1 MYGWEQA
8 RVAASLVLGPLRSMP
23 VTLASLIHR
32 DHQDLDRSLT
42 TMTAGPTSASEA
54 VALLEAVRIGMT
66 AHAIGQTMVFR
77 DLLDLS
83 CPQALAAVVRTI
95 LDEHRE
101 QARALAELANTR
113 PGTSAWNTRASEL
126 RVMLLDHSAR
136 EEFVR
141 VPLWDHVPADVQRSL
156 ASTYATERLRR
167 MAVADAP
174 RRSPLAPVWSFN

>member
-1 MYGWEQA
+1 
-8 RVAASLVLGPLRSMP
+8 MP

-32 DHQDLDRSLT
+32 DHEDLDRTLT
-42 TMTAGPTSASEA
+42 AMTASPTSAREA
-54 VALLEAVRIGMT
+54 VTLLEALRIGMT

-77 DLLDLS
+77 DLLELS
-83 CPQALAAVVRTI
+83 CPHALTAMVRTI

-101 QARALAELANTR
+101 QARVLAALANTR
-113 PGTSAWNTRASEL
+113 PGSSSWHTRASEL

-141 VPLWDHVPADVQRSL
+141 ISLWDHVPADVQQRL

-174 RRSPLAPVWSFN
+174 RKNPLAPVWSFN